1 MKLESI
7 RALLQRGIDTL
18 REFLA
23 GAALSWM
30 SVPYLLHRRRETEN
44 LFILMTI
51 LGLVGSSPV
60 PQRYRLF
67 LLPYVVPQ
75 IMSWRRRL
83 ALWDDSLETVD
94 LRHIGH

>member
-1 MKLESI
+1 MNFETI
-7 RALLQRGIDTL
+7 RAWFQRSIGAV

-23 GAALSWM
+23 GAALSWAA
-30 SVPYLLHRRRETEN
+30 VPYVLHRRRETEN
-44 LFILMTI
+44 LFILMTL
-51 LGLVGSSPV
+51 LGLVGNSPI
-60 PQRYRLF
+60 PLRQRLF

-83 ALWDDSLETVD
+83 ALWDDSLEMAD